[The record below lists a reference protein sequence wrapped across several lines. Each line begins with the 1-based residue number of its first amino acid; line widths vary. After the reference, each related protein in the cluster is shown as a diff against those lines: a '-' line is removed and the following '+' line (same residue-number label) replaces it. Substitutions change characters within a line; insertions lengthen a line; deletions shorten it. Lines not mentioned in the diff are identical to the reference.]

1 MNRKEYM
8 ERLQMDLEAVDETT
22 AKEILQD
29 FADHFDQGLS
39 EGRSEEEI
47 SAELGDPAELIS
59 ELNTRPHHQSQTEA
73 QPDASTLSAVV
84 IEADSADITL
94 RQGNGYLSGRRYL
107 SYSCAS
113 LAEQLAAGRGG
124 RASAAGRHAAGCV
137 PGH

>member
-73 QPDASTLSAVV
+73 QPDARWAV
-84 IEADSADITL
+84 
-94 RQGNGYLSGRRYL
+94 
-107 SYSCAS
+107 
-113 LAEQLAAGRGG
+113 
-124 RASAAGRHAAGCV
+124 
-137 PGH
+137 